1 MGQNHV
7 VINGT
12 NSPARGGNPQVEY
25 VPVNSGI
32 CPSKIGRL
40 HPILGHSK
48 NLPPT
53 QKVRKVCDCA
63 IFNRVYPYSFI
74 YLLLFSYILYFWE
87 EREDNIESSS
97 RKVKVLFSFS
107 I

>member
-1 MGQNHV
+1 MGQIH
-7 VINGT
+7 
-12 NSPARGGNPQVEY
+12 PQGGETHRLEY

-40 HPILGHSK
+40 HPVLGHSK

-53 QKVRKVCDCA
+53 QKVRKVCDCV
-63 IFNRVYPYSFI
+63 IFNRVYPYSFL